1 MAAYFIRPASAGRS
15 TIIAVNIPT
24 QRKLTELPEWQRL
37 AAHRRAHEFD
47 LARMFAEDAKRFETL
62 SARCCGVL
70 LDYSKNLFDAE
81 TLRLLVELARA
92 CDLGDA
98 ITRLFAGAHVNVS
111 ENRAALHTALRSTSP
126 VIYGGRD
133 VTADVRREL
142 ARMRAFV
149 ASVRNDGKVT
159 DIVHIGIGGSY
170 LGPAFAGEALA
181 AYVANAGKTLRVHYL
196 STVDGGAVQQLLA
209 QLDARSTLVI
219 VASKTFTT
227 AETLANASA
236 VRRWL
241 TAQLGSEHAALAQFA
256 AVTASPDTAVAFGVA
271 RERIFEVWDWMG
283 GRYSLCSA
291 MALPFALKAG
301 MEQFDALLE
310 GARAADEHFKSTVLD
325 QNIPVILAL
334 LDVWYANFHG
344 AASRVVLPYLSGFVR
359 FPAYLQ
365 QLEMESLGKRV
376 TTHGEGVNY
385 DTGLVTWGES
395 GTNGQHA
402 FHQLL
407 HQGTRLIPAEFII
420 ACRAGHAYLGH
431 HEMLLANALAQADAL
446 MTGAPSNEPHRT
458 CPGNR
463 PSTML
468 VLPEA
473 NAFHLGMLIALY
485 EHKVYAAS
493 VIWDINAFD
502 QWGVELGKQLANRIQ
517 PELAPNARQ
526 TSASAHNASTAGL
539 IHFIKTH
546 SGSTS

>member
-1 MAAYFIRPASAGRS
+1 
-15 TIIAVNIPT
+15 
-24 QRKLTELPEWQRL
+24 
-37 AAHRRAHEFD
+37 
-47 LARMFAEDAKRFETL
+47 MFAEDAKRFETL
-62 SARCCGVL
+62 SVRCGGVL
-70 LDYSKNLFDAE
+70 LDYSKNLLDAE

-92 CDLGDA
+92 RNLGGA
-98 ITRLFAGAHVNVS
+98 ITRLYAGEHVNIS
-111 ENRAALHTALRSTSP
+111 ENRAALHTALRSSSP
-126 VIYGGRD
+126 VLYGGRD
-133 VTADVRREL
+133 VSADVHREL
-142 ARMRAFV
+142 AHMRAFV

-159 DIVHIGIGGSY
+159 DIIHIGIGGSY
-170 LGPAFAGEALA
+170 LGPAFASEALA

-196 STVDGGAVQQLLA
+196 STVDGGALQQLLA
-209 QLDARSTLVI
+209 RLDARSTLVI

-227 AETLANASA
+227 AETLANAHA

-241 TAQLGSEHAALAQFA
+241 AAQLGSEQPALAQFA
-256 AVTASPDTAVAFGVA
+256 AVTAHPDTAVAFGVA
-271 RERIFEVWDWMG
+271 RERIFEVWDWVG

-291 MALPFALKAG
+291 MSLPLALHVG
-301 MEQFDALLE
+301 MEHFDALLD
-310 GARAADEHFKSTVLD
+310 GARAADEHFKTADLD

-334 LDVWYANFHG
+334 LDVWYANFHD
-344 AASRVVLPYLSGFVR
+344 ASSRVVLPYLSGFAR

-376 TTHGEGVNY
+376 TTHGEGVDY
-385 DTGLVTWGES
+385 DTALVTWGES

-420 ACRAGHAYLGH
+420 ACRAGHAYPGH

-446 MTGAPSNEPHRT
+446 MTGSGTNKANEPHRT

-517 PELAPNARQ
+517 PELAPHARPA
-526 TSASAHNASTAGL
+526 SASAHNASTAGL

-546 SGSTS
+546 TGSTP